1 MSVAPQFE
9 AMTLYESIR
18 TVPLPYEY
26 ARGQALSADWAAT
39 GDLAQLLIGIGGC
52 SPYLSDV
59 LRKEQAWICNAIYE
73 DEPLAKILPDDLG
86 PEPGQVLRQ
95 CKRRIAGFL
104 AMAELSG
111 AYALSQTT
119 QALTDFADA
128 AVQAAFKKS
137 LEPYQASGKLS
148 AYTGIFV
155 VAMGKMGAGELNYSS
170 DIDLIVMF
178 DDRNMDHFEASK
190 LRQILV
196 RVTRTATKL
205 LNDITEYG
213 YVFRTDLR
221 LRPDPSSTPIC
232 VGMSSAL
239 DYYESLGRTWE
250 RAAFIK
256 ARICAGDRIA
266 GTAFLKQMVPF
277 VWRRH
282 LDFSAIEEAHAL
294 RLKIRTKTGGRGQI
308 NVPGHDVK
316 LGRGGIREIEFF
328 TQTRQLI
335 SGGRDPDLRS
345 GKTLEALDQL
355 VIKDWV
361 TAAVCNQLHQ
371 SYIVLRHTEHA
382 IQMIRDAQTQS
393 IPQSVEGLARVA
405 GLSGQTTEAFLSNIS
420 THLKSVHDIIE
431 PFFTPVN
438 RIAQF
443 VALEGH
449 HDITQHWPS
458 YAAMRS
464 DRATAL
470 FETLRPELLVRL
482 QNALNPKEA
491 LIHFDSFL
499 KGLPAGIQVF
509 SLFAANPKLV
519 DLLTDIVVSAPALAQ
534 YLGHNSGVLDAVLS
548 GDFFAPWPDQRALQ
562 EQLAKTLAGSLDYEM
577 GLDLARIW
585 TKERHFRIGVHLLQE
600 VITPKT
606 ASIQYA
612 QLAEAVL
619 SVVFSFAQQDFAR
632 KYGKVEGADATILA
646 MGSLGAGLLNSDSE
660 FELILIFNT
669 DLEAISDGP
678 KSLACH
684 QYFSRLTQ
692 ALITALTAPTA
703 QGRLYE
709 VDMRLRPSGRSGP
722 VATSLAGFEA
732 YQRYEAW
739 MWEHLALTR
748 GRPITGCTEFCKQV
762 EDLRHTILDEK
773 ADLSAVMIGVRDM
786 RVRLAENKPQD
797 GPWDIKHGP
806 GGLQDIE
813 LLAQGVALARKCHD
827 VEIRNQLLSGVS
839 AMHLLASDLE
849 FLAVSHEFLS
859 DMRLLHRL
867 MCGTDTTA
875 AAFGE
880 SGGARVRRIKMLD
893 PDTDLEHIVFTT
905 RAKCATVIDQI
916 VDQIVGQAHES

>member
-148 AYTGIFV
+148 AHTGIFV

-178 DDRNMDHFEASK
+178 DDRNMDHFEASR

-335 SGGRDPDLRS
+335 SGGRDSDLRS

-619 SVVFSFAQQDFAR
+619 SVVFSFAQQDFAK

-646 MGSLGAGLLNSDSE
+646 MGSLGAGLLNSDSDLD
-660 FELILIFNT
+660 LILIFNT

-880 SGGARVRRIKMLD
+880 SGGARGRRIKMLD

>member
-1 MSVAPQFE
+1 
-9 AMTLYESIR
+9 
-18 TVPLPYEY
+18 
-26 ARGQALSADWAAT
+26 
-39 GDLAQLLIGIGGC
+39 
-52 SPYLSDV
+52 
-59 LRKEQAWICNAIYE
+59 
-73 DEPLAKILPDDLG
+73 
-86 PEPGQVLRQ
+86 
-95 CKRRIAGFL
+95 
-104 AMAELSG
+104 
-111 AYALSQTT
+111 
-119 QALTDFADA
+119 
-128 AVQAAFKKS
+128 
-137 LEPYQASGKLS
+137 
-148 AYTGIFV
+148 
-155 VAMGKMGAGELNYSS
+155 
-170 DIDLIVMF
+170 
-178 DDRNMDHFEASK
+178 
-190 LRQILV
+190 
-196 RVTRTATKL
+196 
-205 LNDITEYG
+205 
-213 YVFRTDLR
+213 
-221 LRPDPSSTPIC
+221 
-232 VGMSSAL
+232 
-239 DYYESLGRTWE
+239 
-250 RAAFIK
+250 
-256 ARICAGDRIA
+256 
-266 GTAFLKQMVPF
+266 
-277 VWRRH
+277 
-282 LDFSAIEEAHAL
+282 
-294 RLKIRTKTGGRGQI
+294 
-308 NVPGHDVK
+308 
-316 LGRGGIREIEFF
+316 
-328 TQTRQLI
+328 
-335 SGGRDPDLRS
+335 
-345 GKTLEALDQL
+345 
-355 VIKDWV
+355 
-361 TAAVCNQLHQ
+361 
-371 SYIVLRHTEHA
+371 
-382 IQMIRDAQTQS
+382 
-393 IPQSVEGLARVA
+393 
-405 GLSGQTTEAFLSNIS
+405 
-420 THLKSVHDIIE
+420 
-431 PFFTPVN
+431 
-438 RIAQF
+438 
-443 VALEGH
+443 
-449 HDITQHWPS
+449 
-458 YAAMRS
+458 
-464 DRATAL
+464 
-470 FETLRPELLVRL
+470 
-482 QNALNPKEA
+482 
-491 LIHFDSFL
+491 
-499 KGLPAGIQVF
+499 
-509 SLFAANPKLV
+509 
-519 DLLTDIVVSAPALAQ
+519 
-534 YLGHNSGVLDAVLS
+534 
-548 GDFFAPWPDQRALQ
+548 
-562 EQLAKTLAGSLDYEM
+562 M

-619 SVVFSFAQQDFAR
+619 SVVFSFAQQNFAR

-646 MGSLGAGLLNSDSE
+646 MGSLGAGLLNSDSDLD
-660 FELILIFNT
+660 LILIFNT

-678 KSLACH
+678 KSLACR